1 MVADKGKMGF
11 FFFFF
16 LPPAPVFIHLEKKT
30 LSISFSCY
38 TSDYILVFGL
48 PGGSRLPL
56 SPQDVYGKGASGAGP
71 RRAWTLGANPHRAP
85 RLLPAQAKTPFG
97 SAFVFPT
104 PVTFAEVQPASGAPG
119 VRAVAFPS
127 TPKDDNRLGSRGEG
141 EGGGRAGLGAE
152 TPTPALA
159 PSPSSETP
167 SQTAGVRAGGGL
179 PARWGS
185 QGGAPRRPAQRAP
198 SQRARPR
205 LTCSGRGGGAQL
217 RGVRGAISPGRGAE
231 APDAG
236 AAAVAP
242 ARTISG
248 KSPIPRG
255 LRRGGAQRR
264 DAGWW
269 GGREQRSERTGR
281 RDLLSS
287 SFSGPGLR
295 RSLPAGPVS
304 GLSAEDP
311 PPGAA
316 LRLLRRRRRR
326 RMRRQPLL
334 PASRQPWLPPGPR
347 GPSPAGRCAGSKR
360 EQTQGSIPSFSH
372 TTPS

>member
-167 SQTAGVRAGGGL
+167 SQTAGVRAGGGSPPAGEARVGL
-179 PARWGS
+179 PAVPPS
-185 QGGAPRRPAQRAP
+185 APPPSGPGPDSPAP
-198 SQRARPR
+198 
-205 LTCSGRGGGAQL
+205 
-217 RGVRGAISPGRGAE
+217 
-231 APDAG
+231 G
-236 AAAVAP
+236 AAAALSFVGCGEP
-242 ARTISG
+242 S
-248 KSPIPRG
+248 
-255 LRRGGAQRR
+255 LLGA
-264 DAGWW
+264 
-269 GGREQRSERTGR
+269 GR
-281 RDLLSS
+281 RLRTPGRRLS
-287 SFSGPGLR
+287 R
-295 RSLPAGPVS
+295 RLAPS
-304 GLSAEDP
+304 
-311 PPGAA
+311 
-316 LRLLRRRRRR
+316 
-326 RMRRQPLL
+326 
-334 PASRQPWLPPGPR
+334 PASRLFLGGCGGAGRSGGMRAGGEAGSSEASAPAGEIFSPL
-347 GPSPAGRCAGSKR
+347 PSPARASAAR
-360 EQTQGSIPSFSH
+360 YRLDPFQG
-372 TTPS
+372 